1 MDMKPAVVHTRPLM
15 ADDEQGLG
23 FGFYAKFA
31 GAMLAI
37 GIAVWIFVLI
47 ISRAIYAWGLLGMFL
62 ALTAV
67 LLGIGWF
74 IDRRDAQRRSQLE

>member
-1 MDMKPAVVHTRPLM
+1 MDTEPAVVHTRALM
-15 ADDEQGLG
+15 DDDEQGLG

-37 GIAVWIFVLI
+37 GIAVWIFVLL

-62 ALTAV
+62 VLTAV

-74 IDRRDAQRRSQLE
+74 IDRREKQKRSQFE

>member
-1 MDMKPAVVHTRPLM
+1 MDMEPAVVHTRALM
-15 ADDEQGLG
+15 DDDEKGLG

-31 GAMLAI
+31 GVMLAI
-37 GIAVWIFVLI
+37 GIAVWIFALI
-47 ISRAIYAWGLLGMFL
+47 IARAVYAWGLLGMFL

-67 LLGIGWF
+67 LLGIGWY

>member
-1 MDMKPAVVHTRPLM
+1 VVHTRALM
-15 ADDEQGLG
+15 DDNETGLG

-31 GAMLAI
+31 GIMIAI

-62 ALTAV
+62 ALTIV
-67 LLGIGWF
+67 LLGIGWYV
-74 IDRRDAQRRSQLE
+74 DRREAQKRSQLE

>member
-1 MDMKPAVVHTRPLM
+1 M
-15 ADDEQGLG
+15 ADDETGLG

-31 GAMLAI
+31 GIMAAI

-62 ALTAV
+62 ALTVV

-74 IDRRDAQRRSQLE
+74 VDRREAEKRSQLE

>member
-1 MDMKPAVVHTRPLM
+1 MDMDPAVVHTRALM
-15 ADDEQGLG
+15 DDEQGLG

-62 ALTAV
+62 ALTVV